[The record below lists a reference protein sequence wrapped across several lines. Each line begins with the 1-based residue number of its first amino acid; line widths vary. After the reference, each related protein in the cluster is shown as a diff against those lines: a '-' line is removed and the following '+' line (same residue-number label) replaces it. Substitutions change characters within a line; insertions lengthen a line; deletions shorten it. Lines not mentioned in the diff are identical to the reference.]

1 MAKCVMRLSNSGLC
15 YSIPHAFTCKH
26 TYTRTALFALRHE
39 YSPSE
44 SRENTT
50 MSNLIDADAG
60 TERFGGYEA
69 ELKLVQADL
78 SQQIEQIKETTGEP
92 RKAAISRAERALE
105 EAEELIGQMRIE
117 KSNIPAPLK
126 SKYNARFRNFEHD
139 LDTTK
144 RKLETYTS
152 DRSKLFGDRYTDN
165 PEGAGDAQLEQ
176 RQQLLSGTDRLNRSS
191 GRLRESQRIALE
203 TEQIGAG
210 TLSDLH
216 RQREQ
221 ITNTRERLLE
231 SETYTDRSIKTLR
244 GMARR
249 MATNRIITI
258 AIITVLVLLIIAV
271 IYSKFR

>member
-1 MAKCVMRLSNSGLC
+1 
-15 YSIPHAFTCKH
+15 
-26 TYTRTALFALRHE
+26 
-39 YSPSE
+39 
-44 SRENTT
+44 
-50 MSNLIDADAG
+50 MSNLIDAEAG

-78 SQQIEQIKETTGEP
+78 SQQIEQIKDTTGEP

-105 EAEELIGQMRIE
+105 EADELIGQMRLE
-117 KSNIPAPLK
+117 KSNIPVNLK
-126 SKYNARFRNFEHD
+126 SKYNAKFRNFESD
-139 LDTTK
+139 LDATK
-144 RKLETYTS
+144 RKLQQYTN
-152 DRSKLFGDRYTDN
+152 DKAKLFGSRYTDD
-165 PEGAGDAQLEQ
+165 PEQGDAQLEQ

-216 RQREQ
+216 RQRET
-221 ITNTRERLLE
+221 IEHTRERLLE
-231 SETYTDRSIKTLR
+231 SESYTDRSIKTLR

-271 IYSKFR
+271 IWSKFR

>member
-1 MAKCVMRLSNSGLC
+1 
-15 YSIPHAFTCKH
+15 
-26 TYTRTALFALRHE
+26 
-39 YSPSE
+39 
-44 SRENTT
+44 
-50 MSNLIDADAG
+50 MSNLIDAEAG

-78 SQQIEQIKETTGEP
+78 NQQLEQLKDSSGEP

-105 EAEELIGQMRIE
+105 EANDLIGQMRLE
-117 KSNIPAPLK
+117 KSNIPGNLK

-139 LDTTK
+139 LDTIK
-144 RKLETYTS
+144 RKLESYTN
-152 DRSKLFGDRYTDN
+152 DRSKLFGDRYTDD
-165 PEGAGDAQLEQ
+165 PDTDAQLQQ

-191 GRLRESQRIALE
+191 NRLRESQRLALE

-216 RQREQ
+216 QQREQ

-231 SETYTDRSIKTLR
+231 SESYTDRSIKTLR

>member
-1 MAKCVMRLSNSGLC
+1 
-15 YSIPHAFTCKH
+15 
-26 TYTRTALFALRHE
+26 
-39 YSPSE
+39 
-44 SRENTT
+44 
-50 MSNLIDADAG
+50 MSDLIDADAG
-60 TERFGGYEA
+60 TERFSGYEA

-78 SQQIEQIKETTGEP
+78 SQQIEQIKETSGEP

-105 EAEELIGQMRIE
+105 EAEELIGQMRLE
-117 KSNIPAPLK
+117 KSNIPANLK

-139 LDTTK
+139 LDSHK

-152 DRSKLFGDRYTDN
+152 DKSKLFGNRYTDD
-165 PEGAGDAQLEQ
+165 PESGDAQLEQ

-231 SETYTDRSIKTLR
+231 SESYTDRSIKTLR

>member
-1 MAKCVMRLSNSGLC
+1 
-15 YSIPHAFTCKH
+15 
-26 TYTRTALFALRHE
+26 
-39 YSPSE
+39 
-44 SRENTT
+44 
-50 MSNLIDADAG
+50 MSNFIDADAG
-60 TERFGGYEA
+60 TERFSGYEA

-78 SQQIEQIKETTGEP
+78 SQQLEQIKETTGEP
-92 RKAAISRAERALE
+92 RKAAISKAERALE
-105 EAEELIGQMRIE
+105 EAEELIGQMRLE
-117 KSNIPAPLK
+117 KSNMPANLK
-126 SKYNARFRNFEHD
+126 SKFNARFRNFEHD

-144 RKLETYTS
+144 SKLEQYTN

-165 PEGAGDAQLEQ
+165 PDTDAQLEQ

-191 GRLRESQRIALE
+191 NRLRESQRIALE

-221 ITNTRERLLE
+221 ITTTRERLLD

>member
-1 MAKCVMRLSNSGLC
+1 
-15 YSIPHAFTCKH
+15 
-26 TYTRTALFALRHE
+26 
-39 YSPSE
+39 
-44 SRENTT
+44 

-105 EAEELIGQMRIE
+105 EAEELSLRQIGQMRIE
-117 KSNIPAPLK
+117 KSNIPANLK

-165 PEGAGDAQLEQ
+165 PEGGDAQLEQ

-221 ITNTRERLLE
+221 IVNTRERLLE